1 MRAGQTVATS
11 DGKLQKGGGFGASG
25 FTLIEVVLAI
35 TIFALMSGVLYGA
48 FSLGHSAV
56 EKSEKNFIQS
66 QKTRS
71 VSDLLATYIRSGY
84 PYRESVQDQS
94 IYFEGERERLTFVS
108 AYSHAMG
115 GRGMATISI
124 EKEETGN
131 GRARFRLTE
140 TAPVRVGPE
149 ISAGGQRYGL
159 VIQENVRDFQLA
171 YLDIEG
177 DRVNWEEQW
186 DGRERRRL
194 PRAVRMTFTDAEG
207 QEVRW
212 VFPFMLVVLS
222 Q

>member
-1 MRAGQTVATS
+1 MRTRLTATTS
-11 DGKLQKGGGFGASG
+11 DDRLQWRGLGAAG

-48 FSLGHSAV
+48 FSLGHTAV
-56 EKSEKNFIQS
+56 EKSEKSFIRS

-84 PYRESVQDQS
+84 PYRESVQEQS

-124 EKEETGN
+124 EKEETDS

-140 TAPVRVGPE
+140 TAPVRAGAE
-149 ISAGGQRYGL
+149 GGDGGQRYSL
-159 VIQENVRDFQLA
+159 VIQENIRDFQLA
-171 YLDIEG
+171 YLDAEG
-177 DRVNWEEQW
+177 DSENWEERW
-186 DGRERRRL
+186 DGKERRRL
-194 PRAVRMTFTDAEG
+194 PRAVRMTFVDAEG
-207 QEVRW
+207 KEVRW